1 MFDGFVRLCAA
12 TPALEVANVEKNA
25 AEIARLAL
33 EAAAQGANV
42 CVFPELCLT
51 GYTCGDLFLHGRLVR
66 GALEGLKAVLDATRE
81 VDMLMIVGLPVA
93 DGNCLY
99 NCAAVLQNGHVLG
112 VVPKTHL
119 PNYAEFYELRQFAPA
134 FAGQCCL
141 RWFGEEVPFS
151 ADLLFACRELPEFV
165 IGVEILRRP
174 LGAPAHRRQ
183 ARPRR
188 GDGAGQP
195 LGQRRHRRQAR
206 LPARTGVLP
215 VRASGGGLCL
225 RRGRAG

>member
-25 AEIARLAL
+25 AEIAHLAL

-51 GYTCGDLFLHGRLVR
+51 GYTCGDLFLHDRLVR
-66 GALEGLKAVLDATRE
+66 GALEGLKTVLEKTRE
-81 VDMLMIVGLPVA
+81 TDMLIVVGLPVA

-99 NCAAVLQNGHVLG
+99 NCAAVLQGGHVLG

-134 FAGQCCL
+134 FGGRRAL
-141 RWFGEEVPFS
+141 HWFGEEVPFA

-165 IGVEILRRP
+165 VGVEICEDLWAP
-174 LGAPAHRRQ
+174 LP
-183 ARPRR
+183 
-188 GDGAGQP
+188 
-195 LGQRRHRRQAR
+195 
-206 LPARTGVLP
+206 TGVKL
-215 VRASGGGLCL
+215 ALAGANALLALLAIFLC
-225 RRGRAG
+225 RGILNYAELKN

>member
-1 MFDGFVRLCAA
+1 M
-12 TPALEVANVEKNA
+12 
-25 AEIARLAL
+25 
-33 EAAAQGANV
+33 
-42 CVFPELCLT
+42 
-51 GYTCGDLFLHGRLVR
+51 R

-165 IGVEILRRP
+165 IGVEICEDLWAPLPTGVKLALAGATVLVNPSASDAIAGKRDYRANWCPPSPRVWRRP
-174 LGAPAHRRQ
+174 MSTPGPGRMS
-183 ARPRR
+183 PRR
-188 GDGAGQP
+188 TWS
-195 LGQRRHRRQAR
+195 
-206 LPARTGVLP
+206 LPGIR
-215 VRASGGGLCL
+215 
-225 RRGRAG
+225 